1 MGTTNT
7 NQLDDAIT
15 VLRAAFADGAS
26 DTTMEHGAQ
35 TLETMLASLQ
45 GARNAQEKDEPEA
58 SEATAAPDPETTTAP
73 KTATPDI
80 LEQVIHFLKAQLD
93 EDDRA
98 TVEQTVPDG
107 AFSVPFIST

>member
-45 GARNAQEKDEPEA
+45 GARSAQEKAEPEA
-58 SEATAAPDPETTTAP
+58 SKAASDPEPATAP
-73 KTATPDI
+73 KTETD
-80 LEQVIHFLKAQLD
+80 LLDQVIHFLKAQLD
-93 EDDRA
+93 EDDRTA
-98 TVEQTVPDG
+98 VEQTASSG
-107 AFSVPFIST
+107 AFSVPFIAT

>member
-1 MGTTNT
+1 MGTT
-7 NQLDDAIT
+7 NQLDDAIE

-45 GARNAQEKDEPEA
+45 GARSAQGKPEPEA
-58 SEATAAPDPETTTAP
+58 SDATAVPDTETTAAP

-80 LEQVIHFLKAQLD
+80 LDQVIHFLKAQLD

-98 TVEQTVPDG
+98 AVEQTAPNG